1 VKHSETFIHFY
12 RLEPQ
17 LVWRWV
23 LNGHLHV
30 ACYIYVHPSWWFQLS
45 DSIWDWLAGSL
56 RLGSFMGSTRAG
68 DILTVPS
75 WSLAQNISIY
85 VQDHI
90 EVAVDCV
97 IIYLLPVYLQY
108 LFSIP
113 WLVVSVNKRGV
124 WSLSKGYISGSTSH
138 CPQVKWSQFP
148 PSDHLVVTI
157 SDYEP
162 HSEGNWQFQKH
173 LEIPFVS
180 HAFIDTLICPIGLVP
195 FQIAQI
201 FGSHFGSQSNLFV
214 WISHWLA
221 PLHP

>member
-1 VKHSETFIHFY
+1 VKLIHFY
-12 RLEPQ
+12 GLEPQ
-17 LVWRWV
+17 LVWRLVGFKWSF
-23 LNGHLHV
+23 
-30 ACYIYVHPSWWFQLS
+30 ACCMLYLRPSFLDCDSNFQTAFGCIGFNCIGFNLPPVQ
-45 DSIWDWLAGSL
+45 DWLAGSL
-56 RLGSFMGSTRAG
+56 RLGCFMGSTRAG

-85 VQDHI
+85 LQDHI

-97 IIYLLPVYLQY
+97 IIYFLPVYLQY
-108 LFSIP
+108 LLSIP

-162 HSEGNWQFQKH
+162 HSEGNW
-173 LEIPFVS
+173 
-180 HAFIDTLICPIGLVP
+180 
-195 FQIAQI
+195 
-201 FGSHFGSQSNLFV
+201 
-214 WISHWLA
+214 
-221 PLHP
+221 